1 MEEFVTFGE
10 VLLRL
15 KSIGYEKWFQSPYLE
30 ATFGGG
36 EANVAVSLAN
46 YGVKAKFVT
55 ALPENN
61 EIADACIRQLRGFN
75 VDTSEIV
82 RTDGRIGIY
91 FLEGGTNQRPS
102 NVIYDRE
109 ASAISLLQPQ
119 DIDWERVF
127 KNAGWFHFTGIT
139 PAISENAKNAVLEAV
154 KKAKEYGITISCD
167 LNYRKKLWKYG
178 KSAPEVMKKLF
189 SYIDIGIAN
198 EEDCQKSLGISADV
212 DVESGDLSVEK
223 YKVLGRKVLEMYP
236 NLKMLAITLR
246 ESKSASINGW
256 SACLITR
263 DDFYHS
269 KYYLISDIVDRIGG
283 GDSFAA
289 GLIYGL
295 HQMKDCR
302 QALEFAVAASC
313 LKHTIPGDYNRVTV
327 ENVKKLMEGDQSGRA
342 DR

>member
-1 MEEFVTFGE
+1 
-10 VLLRL
+10 
-15 KSIGYEKWFQSPYLE
+15 
-30 ATFGGG
+30 
-36 EANVAVSLAN
+36 
-46 YGVKAKFVT
+46 
-55 ALPENN
+55 
-61 EIADACIRQLRGFN
+61 
-75 VDTSEIV
+75 
-82 RTDGRIGIY
+82 
-91 FLEGGTNQRPS
+91 
-102 NVIYDRE
+102 
-109 ASAISLLQPQ
+109 
-119 DIDWERVF
+119 
-127 KNAGWFHFTGIT
+127 
-139 PAISENAKNAVLEAV
+139 
-154 KKAKEYGITISCD
+154 
-167 LNYRKKLWKYG
+167 
-178 KSAPEVMKKLF
+178 MKKLF
-189 SYIDIGIAN
+189 SYVDIGIAN